1 MPWTSDLPI
10 EAVVIAN
17 FLRKYGVDERA
28 ILIEGRSRNTHE
40 NAVEAGR
47 ILKDLGTPPVL
58 LVTSAAHMPRA
69 VASFRKAGIDV
80 IPSPTDYHTSN
91 EVEIN
96 ILEILPSASALNAS
110 SEAIR
115 EWAGYGVYWWRDW
128 L

>member
-80 IPSPTDYHTSN
+80 IPSPTDYHTYN
-91 EVEIN
+91 TVEIS
-96 ILEILPSASALNAS
+96 ILDILPSASALNAS

-115 EWAGYGVYWWRDW
+115 EWAGYGVYWWSDW